1 MPLDGTPYATQ
12 NANQQ
17 GQQKRRAAANVPA
30 PYQTPTYGDV
40 LKDARAGVQ
49 EPGAEYGLDRMT
61 GQPFSVG
68 RMQQQGIG
76 EANRFV
82 DRAIYRRAMT
92 DPRSL
97 SPGNRTGIAPIN
109 LMAENDRRMDLAEAR
124 QAMAEAGAA
133 RRERLTAD
141 AMRQGEESGNYNQIL
156 RGNMA
161 LDRAYY
167 MNKYG
172 TPRSPGQM
180 DAWAERAD
188 ARQRMLD
195 RKAAFERAKYGRIA
209 LDRYGIL
216 PDMATANLYAMTN
229 QPVET
234 MTAMGALNAAD
245 AASEQ
250 AKAQMEY
257 QKGMFEQQARQAEMD
272 SLTTLITTPG
282 IDQQTQRKAQK
293 RLFEL
298 SSGLTGQGA
307 TQAGPPGQAGPSE
320 AVKALTPMQAA
331 NMNPQERQDVID
343 TAKYDEGLK
352 QYFPDMKDPQSIA
365 WTMGE
370 KLRYG
375 VVPPEDVLQKLSNY
389 VNAMGAVDTTFRA
402 GSQRRLPTLF
412 GLSGG
417 NWRVYDDIINAPP
430 GKKREA
436 ALRTLRD
443 VYKSGSVALLP
454 QEDQQI
460 LAGIQAPPG
469 APPQAAPTTPAT
481 AAPPRPASPQAP
493 AAPQATAPPAAPA
506 QTAPPAVQPSPASPA
521 PQASPSR
528 SMLQTEQP
536 WMSTEPLEKTI
547 PSAFA
552 AAMQGMRS
560 IDDVINSYLSPPARE
575 IFPKGRRPQAPSQQ
589 PTRPATPPPAT
600 AQPQARPVP
609 SAEEAAFAMA
619 EAQNEAEDIE
629 SQVSQPV
636 PKTPL
641 QQVREATQASLP
653 QQPAVPQS
661 IPATQPSPSPSMP
674 PQQPTS
680 NPLGRRF
687 IRQEDERS
695 GLGGAAVGRLLASPE
710 GRAAVS
716 AFMQAMAP
724 GSTAAEE
731 YYGPA
736 ARRAGSAIGGAVN
749 QGMTALQGALGFGP
763 TIIPRGNFPPQD
775 RFANNAA
782 EIPATA
788 INVPVA
794 APDEGTPPL
803 PARGL
808 AVPPRGATPMPPPEL
823 RAPTARRPITLEE
836 IMLVQQEMEAQ
847 RLREQQRQQSLYE
860 QMIER
865 LPRLPQYQ
873 SGQFNPRRYMLTQ

>member
-1 MPLDGTPYATQ
+1 MPLDGTPYATP

-17 GQQKRRAAANVPA
+17 GQQKRRAAANVPAPPSPVQPA

-49 EPGAEYGLDRMT
+49 EPGSQYGLDRMT

-82 DRAIYRRAMT
+82 DRSIYRRAMT

-97 SPGNRTGIAPIN
+97 YPENRTGIAPIN
-109 LMAENDRRMDLAEAR
+109 LMAENDRRLDLDAAR
-124 QAMAEAGAA
+124 QAMAESGAA

-141 AMRQGEESGNYNQIL
+141 AIRQGEESGNYNQIL

-180 DAWAERAD
+180 NAWAERAD

-234 MTAMGALNAAD
+234 MTAMGELNAAD

-343 TAKYDEGLK
+343 TARYDEGLK

-389 VNAMGAVDTTFRA
+389 VSAMGAVDTTFRA
-402 GSQRRLPTLF
+402 GSQRKLLTLF
-412 GLSGG
+412 GLTGG
-417 NWRVYDDIINAPP
+417 DWRVYDDIINAPP

-436 ALRTLRD
+436 AIRTLRD
-443 VYKSGSVALLP
+443 VYGSGSVALLP

-460 LAGIQAPPG
+460 LAGIQAPPA
-469 APPQAAPTTPAT
+469 APPQASPATPAP

-493 AAPQATAPPAAPA
+493 TAPQATAPPAAP
-506 QTAPPAVQPSPASPA
+506 Q
-521 PQASPSR
+521 
-528 SMLQTEQP
+528 
-536 WMSTEPLEKTI
+536 
-547 PSAFA
+547 
-552 AAMQGMRS
+552 
-560 IDDVINSYLSPPARE
+560 
-575 IFPKGRRPQAPSQQ
+575 RPM
-589 PTRPATPPPAT
+589 TPD
-600 AQPQARPVP
+600 
-609 SAEEAAFAMA
+609 EDA
-619 EAQNEAEDIE
+619 EARMADQQQQGEVDDIE
-629 SQVSQPV
+629 PGVRTA

-641 QQVREATQASLP
+641 QQAREATQASLP
-653 QQPAVPQS
+653 QRPAEPQRQPQPNVAVPFFAGPSMMPPQGPAPPSVVQQVREAIGLSGPPANVPVRAPDRYATNSPELSPMNITSPQVNAPEAGLPPAPQRTVSPDFGVPPGPVRTVGSVAAPSEGAPPNPAIPVASPQAGIAPVPQS
-661 IPATQPSPSPSMP
+661 AT
-674 PQQPTS
+674 PQAFA
-680 NPLGRRF
+680 NL
-687 IRQEDERS
+687 
-695 GLGGAAVGRLLASPE
+695 SPE
-710 GRAAVS
+710 NMLMLQQAVERQLAA
-716 AFMQAMAP
+716 QRQLEAM
-724 GSTAAEE
+724 
-731 YYGPA
+731 
-736 ARRAGSAIGGAVN
+736 
-749 QGMTALQGALGFGP
+749 
-763 TIIPRGNFPPQD
+763 
-775 RFANNAA
+775 
-782 EIPATA
+782 
-788 INVPVA
+788 
-794 APDEGTPPL
+794 
-803 PARGL
+803 
-808 AVPPRGATPMPPPEL
+808 
-823 RAPTARRPITLEE
+823 
-836 IMLVQQEMEAQ
+836 
-847 RLREQQRQQSLYE
+847 RLREMLKSMTPEQAARQMEY
-860 QMIER
+860 M
-865 LPRLPQYQ
+865 PRGMAMPGQVPMAPE
-873 SGQFNPRRYMLTQ
+873 QFNAPITPTPSPTMLQNLLRAEQPWISTEPMTRTIPRAMGRAYGNLQQGMRSLDERINRFLMP